1 MYFEGER
8 VTISENAREYIV
20 GRKKKVYYVSD
31 TASCLP
37 NLFSS
42 LVIEP
47 QLCHDGNV
55 VLKNTF
61 LDSFAARAGHMSH
74 FVQ

>member
-1 MYFEGER
+1 M
-8 VTISENAREYIV
+8 
-20 GRKKKVYYVSD
+20 YYVSD

-42 LVIEP
+42 SLVIEP

-55 VLKNTF
+55 LLKNTF
-61 LDSFAARAGHMSH
+61 LDSLAARAGHVSH
-74 FVQ
+74 FIQ